1 MGERLLSLAAGS
13 LPEFSPVEVANAA
26 AEAGWSG
33 CGIWFEPK
41 DWTDQTTS
49 QVQQAFDRSGLV
61 PLDIEVVWIHPGEP
75 DPEHTRLIAAGGD
88 IGARNVLIVSS
99 DPDRDATKRRF
110 EHLCGLAQEAGMNAC
125 LEFLPI
131 TEIKSLADARDV
143 VEAVG
148 HPAGRILVD
157 PVHLARS
164 GGTPAD
170 VSATPDSL
178 FSYAQFCDGP
188 ATLPNMEMETILND
202 AVDGRL
208 MPGAGGLPLGDLI
221 DVLPSDLP
229 LAVEMRSKSVRDA
242 YSDPVERARAILE
255 ATKDFLSP

>member
-1 MGERLLSLAAGS
+1 MDERLLSLAAGS
-13 LPEFSPVEVANAA
+13 LPEFSPVEITNAA
-26 AEAGWSG
+26 AEAGWPG

-41 DWTDQTTS
+41 DWTEQTTQDVRS
-49 QVQQAFDRSGLV
+49 AFDASGVV
-61 PLDIEVVWIHPGEP
+61 PLDIEVVWIHPGDP
-75 DPEHTRLIAAGGD
+75 DPEHVRLIAAGGE

-110 EHLCGLAQEAGMNAC
+110 ETLCGLAEKAGMKAC

-170 VSATPDSL
+170 VAAIPASL

-188 ATLPNMEMETILND
+188 ATLPDMEMETILND

-208 MPGAGGLPLGDLI
+208 MPGAGGLPLVELVE
-221 DVLPSDLP
+221 VLAPDMP
-229 LAVEMRSKSVRDA
+229 LAVEMRSKHVRDS
-242 YSDPVERARAILE
+242 YPDPIGRAKAILE
-255 ATKDFLSP
+255 ATRDFFRG